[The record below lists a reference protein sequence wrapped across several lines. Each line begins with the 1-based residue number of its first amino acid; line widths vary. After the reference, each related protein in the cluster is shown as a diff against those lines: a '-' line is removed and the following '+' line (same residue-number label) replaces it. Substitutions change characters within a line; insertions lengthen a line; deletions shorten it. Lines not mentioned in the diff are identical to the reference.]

1 MTRRGSLAYYLAA
14 WTCGCFFMSAL
25 VWLRD
30 SAGTPG
36 AGTSNLAPPLESAMG
51 LLFVCFYG
59 LIFGAFASLI
69 GAFLLR
75 RIAAAFHWWQVW
87 QWTLAGAVL
96 TPVIIGLVGAWWR
109 RVGSPPQGA
118 SSWLS
123 LLGLGPAVVL
133 DAGLW
138 LAIPVGAAT
147 AILLFRIHR
156 AFAPQPES
164 APGESYNG

>member
-1 MTRRGSLAYYLAA
+1 MTRSGSLAYYLAA
-14 WTCGCFFMSAL
+14 WICGCFFMSVL
-25 VWLRD
+25 VWLRH
-30 SAGTPG
+30 SAGEPHV
-36 AGTSNLAPPLESAMG
+36 SLPVKSASG
-51 LLFVCFYG
+51 LLFVAFYG
-59 LIFGAFASLI
+59 LIFGAFASLV

-96 TPVIIGLVGAWWR
+96 TPFIIGLVGAWWR

-123 LLGLGPAVVL
+123 LLGLGPAIVL

-138 LAIPVGAAT
+138 LAIPAGAAT
-147 AILLFRIHR
+147 AIVLYRIHR
-156 AFAPQPES
+156 AFAPP
-164 APGESYNG
+164 PRFTPRRP